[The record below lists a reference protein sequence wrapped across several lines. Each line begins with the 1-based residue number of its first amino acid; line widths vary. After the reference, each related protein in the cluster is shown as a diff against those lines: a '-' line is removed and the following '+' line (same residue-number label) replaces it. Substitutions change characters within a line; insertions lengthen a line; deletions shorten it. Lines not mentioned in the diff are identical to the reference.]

1 MYKLLGRQT
10 SGNVQ
15 KVLFMLEELGAAY
28 TREDYGRQ
36 FENTQTAEYKALNP
50 TSKVPTLVDGDTVIW
65 ESNTILRYLAASGG
79 EHLNGATPAEK
90 TEVERW
96 MDSCWLP
103 STPGYLAAFKGA
115 KLTPEEQTA
124 EYKEQV
130 KDLVAQLKI
139 IDRPPGRQG
148 FPGARQADPC
158 RYRLRADPEA
168 LRRLQD
174 RPAVDAQSG
183 ALGGRDRRSPGL
195 QGGNRCGAG
204 KGRMM
209 IKARRPHRTG
219 YDGSGHR
226 RAAFAWRARCHG
238 V

>member
-15 KVLFMLEELGAAY
+15 KVLFMLEELGAPY
-28 TREDYGRQ
+28 KREDYGRQ

-79 EHLNGATPAEK
+79 ERLNGATPAEK

-96 MDSCWLP
+96 MDFLLAAVN
-103 STPGYLAAFKGA
+103 PGYMAAFKGA

-139 IDRPPGRQG
+139 IDGHLAG
-148 FPGARQADPC
+148 KEFLALGKLTIADIACAPILKRC
-158 RYRLRADPEA
+158 IDFKI
-168 LRRLQD
+168 D
-174 RPAVDAQSG
+174 RPSLPNLERWVAAI
-183 ALGGRDRRSPGL
+183 AARP
-195 QGGNRCGAG
+195 AF
-204 KGRMM
+204 
-209 IKARRPHRTG
+209 KAAI
-219 YDGSGHR
+219 
-226 RAAFAWRARCHG
+226 AAAPAKAA
-238 V
+238 